1 MAYTYRIIGLAGKF
15 SEFNQVFT
23 NKLTESGIEITN
35 KKIGVNSSEFNVKST
50 DETGWIKLAVQGSD
64 ILATFDTEKSPERKT
79 LEAARVGLRFL
90 GTVLS
95 GGSVVDAT
103 VYSAEESFNYALSGA
118 GGALASTI
126 ASCIRSTESELR
138 EKLMIAPETPQIPSI
153 EDSEYNTMLVD
164 VESRLISLK
173 EETKILKEAGKNV
186 NLVELRISRAE
197 KLVEEAKEL
206 KKSGNVVEALAR
218 LRAANSLLDRAESS
232 LSTL

>member
-1 MAYTYRIIGLAGKF
+1 
-15 SEFNQVFT
+15 
-23 NKLTESGIEITN
+23 
-35 KKIGVNSSEFNVKST
+35 
-50 DETGWIKLAVQGSD
+50 
-64 ILATFDTEKSPERKT
+64 
-79 LEAARVGLRFL
+79 
-90 GTVLS
+90 
-95 GGSVVDAT
+95 
-103 VYSAEESFNYALSGA
+103 
-118 GGALASTI
+118 
-126 ASCIRSTESELR
+126 
-138 EKLMIAPETPQIPSI
+138 
-153 EDSEYNTMLVD
+153 MLVD